1 MIFDTHAHYDDEAF
15 DADREELL
23 ASLADN
29 GIGNVV
35 NVAASMRGCHA
46 TLELTE
52 KYDFVYGALGVH
64 PDDADGLTEA
74 DMDYIEQQAAQSSK
88 IVAIGEIGLDY
99 YYPAD
104 VTYPKT
110 GKDAQKY
117 WFERQ
122 IELARQVKLPIMIHS
137 REAAKDTEDILR
149 QTHASDVGG
158 IIHCYSYSKECAKF
172 YLDNGF
178 YIGVGGVVTFKNGRK
193 LKETVEYVPLD
204 RIVLETDSPYL
215 APVPNRGKRNS
226 SLNLPLVADEIA
238 ALKNVTREEVI
249 ETTTANAKRLLNIER

>member
-52 KYDFVYGALGVH
+52 RYDFVYGALGVH

-104 VTYPKT
+104 ATYPKT

-137 REAAKDTEDILR
+137 REAAKDTED
-149 QTHASDVGG
+149 
-158 IIHCYSYSKECAKF
+158 KECAKF

>member
-1 MIFDTHAHYDDEAF
+1 
-15 DADREELL
+15 
-23 ASLADN
+23 
-29 GIGNVV
+29 
-35 NVAASMRGCHA
+35 MRGCHA

-52 KYDFVYGALGVH
+52 RYDFVYGALGVH

-104 VTYPKT
+104 ATYPKT

-158 IIHCYSYSKECAKF
+158 GY
-172 YLDNGF
+172 D
-178 YIGVGGVVTFKNGRK
+178 
-193 LKETVEYVPLD
+193 TVHE
-204 RIVLETDSPYL
+204 
-215 APVPNRGKRNS
+215 K
-226 SLNLPLVADEIA
+226 
-238 ALKNVTREEVI
+238 
-249 ETTTANAKRLLNIER
+249 